1 MGLGKTGQPLASH
14 SQASDA
20 FNQCKLSVGSSG
32 QYPFMALFSF
42 SRAGLRMGGDFTGGP
57 VVKTLRIHC
66 RVV

>member
-57 VVKTLRIHC
+57 VVKTLCIHC